1 MAPPV
6 LAPASGAS
14 GASPS
19 QIAPAVTTAEESQ
32 QSAVSAANVAT
43 TGWWVLV
50 GVIVSIAVSGTRVA
64 FIAAGIMSIAT
75 IYQLQQWVSN
85 KGVAK

>member
-1 MAPPV
+1 MAPPT
-6 LAPASGAS
+6 LTQGGGTSGATPSQVS
-14 GASPS
+14 GAVQNALAS
-19 QIAPAVTTAEESQ
+19 QSQ
-32 QSAVSAANVAT
+32 GNTAT

-50 GVIVSIAVSGTRVA
+50 GVLASIAVSGTKVA

-75 IYQLQQWVSN
+75 IYQIQQWVSN

>member
-1 MAPPV
+1 MAPPQV
-6 LAPASGAS
+6 MQG
-14 GASPS
+14 GTGGGTPS
-19 QIAPAVTTAEESQ
+19 QIATAVQGALQSQ
-32 QSAVSAANVAT
+32 NQGQNQAT
-43 TGWWVLV
+43 SGWWVLV
-50 GVIVSIAVSGTRVA
+50 AVMASIAVSGTRVA